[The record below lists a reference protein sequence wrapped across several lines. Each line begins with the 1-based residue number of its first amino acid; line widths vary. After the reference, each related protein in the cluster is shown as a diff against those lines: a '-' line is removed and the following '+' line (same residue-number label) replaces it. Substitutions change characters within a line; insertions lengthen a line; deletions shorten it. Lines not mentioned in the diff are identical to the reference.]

1 MKRLNLA
8 IDLEENEVF
17 DEEVRNLIRAK
28 ARELARNEHSRL
40 INEEVSREIK
50 RLTDAN
56 AWGCRDKLKGIIREL
71 TIEVLQ
77 KTVSNMDIENIAQEK
92 VNDRIEYIVS
102 KTTSEIDEKCRLA
115 LKNAIEK
122 SVQEKLNTIMNC

>member
-1 MKRLNLA
+1 MKRVNLV

-56 AWGCRDKLKGIIREL
+56 AWGYRDKLKGIIREL
-71 TIEVLQ
+71 TIEELQ